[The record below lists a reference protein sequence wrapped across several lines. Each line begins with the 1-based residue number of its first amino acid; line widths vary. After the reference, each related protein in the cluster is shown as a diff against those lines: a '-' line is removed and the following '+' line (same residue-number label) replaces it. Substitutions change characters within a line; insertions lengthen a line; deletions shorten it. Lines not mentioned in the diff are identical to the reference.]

1 MGKRFYLAAGLVV
14 VLGAGVVAAR
24 GDSAVQKERQ
34 KSKEKTEQQD
44 LSTADQQNLW
54 STLALTSDTSYLG
67 VFLEEVT
74 SERAKE
80 LNLSEE
86 RGAVVMK
93 VVTGGPAEKA
103 GLKENDVIV
112 SFNGRRVDS
121 VRELTRL
128 LGETPAGRNVSI
140 EVIRGGGHQTLTA
153 TLSKREGLMGW
164 RPELDE
170 KWRQSTEEAMK
181 RAQEQ
186 LKHSEDALKHYELNK
201 EQIEKSFKDSQLNRE
216 QWEKSFRDG
225 QLGNYF
231 FVGPGEYG
239 IFRGGRLGVNVE
251 SLTEQLAG
259 YFGVKEGKGVL
270 VTHVEE
276 DSPAGKAGIKAG
288 DVITAVDNEPVDGVR
303 SLMTALRKKEQ
314 GQVVVKAVRNKH
326 EQTFTVVVEKRQTL
340 MRPLVPRRRA
350 VAAAAAA

>member
-14 VLGAGVVAAR
+14 ALGACVIVAR
-24 GDSAVQKERQ
+24 GDSAVQKEKQ
-34 KSKEKTEQQD
+34 KSREKTEQQG
-44 LSTADQQNLW
+44 LATTDQQNVW
-54 STLALTSDTSYLG
+54 STLELTADSSYLG

-112 SFNGRRVDS
+112 NFNGRRVDS

-164 RPELDE
+164 RPEMDE
-170 KWRQSTEEAMK
+170 KIRQSTEEAMK
-181 RAQEQ
+181 RAEEA
-186 LKHSEDALKHYELNK
+186 LKHSENALKHYELNK
-201 EQIEKSFKDSQLNRE
+201 EQ
-216 QWEKSFRDG
+216 WEKSLKDS

-239 IFRGGRLGVNVE
+239 VFRGGRLGVNVE
-251 SLTEQLAG
+251 SLTEQLAT
-259 YFGVKEGKGVL
+259 YFGVKEGKRVL

-314 GQVVVKAVRNKH
+314 GQVVVKAVRNKS
-326 EQTFTVVVEKRQTL
+326 EQTFTVNVEKRQTL
-340 MRPLVPRRRA
+340 LRPMAPLRRKIA
-350 VAAAAAA
+350 TAAAA